1 MYLTIEFPKIII
13 ENQEYNVVFFEK
25 NAEES
30 CKLDILKE
38 YGVLIYD
45 DELISENLV
54 EIKHHDLSRS
64 ARSGVTDRDLKPNAQ
79 TRDYLNTIVAYPPTK
94 GNYFRQKIIFL
105 FN

>member
-30 CKLDILKE
+30 CKLGKKFYIN
-38 YGVLIYD
+38 YCNQT
-45 DELISENLV
+45 ELI
-54 EIKHHDLSRS
+54 
-64 ARSGVTDRDLKPNAQ
+64 
-79 TRDYLNTIVAYPPTK
+79 
-94 GNYFRQKIIFL
+94 IFF